1 MCERSEQVGFT
12 PRLFCEG
19 FCTEKREIQTIVEK
33 GSYQKLYLPAL
44 RSKLAKAEDKVFNSG
59 NEYKNNK
66 AKPCRAG
73 KMGDGIL
80 PAKVRN
86 GQGG

>member
-1 MCERSEQVGFT
+1 
-12 PRLFCEG
+12 LKI
-19 FCTEKREIQTIVEK
+19 EKNKSLRMWYVMNEK
-33 GSYQKLYLPAL
+33 LLKYQKLYLLDL
-44 RSKLAKAEDKVFNSG
+44 RSKIAKTGDKVFNLG